1 MIQIKARIYGRLDKK
16 TMQKNHLFRDVA
28 LVTAVKVLIIA
39 AAGWLVFGQPL
50 NFDAGS
56 VAARLIGTPSFS
68 PRGIAP

>member
-50 NFDAGS
+50 KFDAGS
-56 VAARLIGTPSFS
+56 VASKTDRHAQLFTE
-68 PRGIAP
+68 GIAP